1 MTTPDRL
8 IKARA
13 TQVAKY
19 GGEAGYKAEMQRRR
33 SLVKKPGFAS
43 MSEGKAAE
51 AANKRWRVYREE
63 KNRTEEENAAQGNH
77 QEAS

>member
-8 IKARA
+8 VKARA
-13 TQVAKY
+13 TQVEKY

-43 MSEGKAAE
+43 MEKGKAAE
-51 AANKRWRVYREE
+51 AANKRWRVYRE
-63 KNRTEEENAAQGNH
+63 KNSVETNDQSEEDN
-77 QEAS
+77 QETA